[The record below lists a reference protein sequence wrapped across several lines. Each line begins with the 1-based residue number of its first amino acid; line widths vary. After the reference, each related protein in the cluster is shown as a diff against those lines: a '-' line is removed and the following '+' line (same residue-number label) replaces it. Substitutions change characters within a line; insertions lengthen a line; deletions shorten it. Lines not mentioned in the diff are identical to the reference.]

1 MRYAIADR
9 VLHQEFPDETV
20 LLNLTSAE
28 YFSLNDLG
36 LAVWRLLRA
45 GVDREGLEAVLLRD
59 YDASPE
65 QVRRDV
71 QGFLDRLLELHLI
84 REVAE

>member
-9 VLHQEFPDETV
+9 VLHHEFPDEAV

-28 YFSLNDLG
+28 YFSLNGVG

-45 GVDREGLEAVLLRD
+45 GVDCDGLEAALVRD
-59 YDASPE
+59 YDAAPE
-65 QVRRDV
+65 RVRQDLRA
-71 QGFLDRLLELHLI
+71 FLRRLLELHLI
-84 REVAE
+84 RVVPE

>member
-9 VLHQEFPDETV
+9 VLHQEFPEEAV

-28 YFSLNDLG
+28 YFSLNGVG
-36 LAVWRLLRA
+36 LAVWRLIRA
-45 GVDREGLEAVLLRD
+45 GTDREGLHAALLHE

-65 QVRRDV
+65 QVRRDLQV
-71 QGFLDRLLELHLI
+71 FLDRLLELRLI
-84 REVAE
+84 QVEPE